1 MIRKSVE
8 AILIVLGWLLVVT
21 LCLPVVLVF
30 STSAD
35 GGITVWNF
43 VGAAYGIGLYITA
56 KKILK

>member
-1 MIRKSVE
+1 MRKSIE
-8 AILIVLGWLLVVT
+8 AILIVFGWLLVVA

-43 VGAAYGIGLYITA
+43 VGAAWGIGLYITA
-56 KKILK
+56 KKLLN